1 MSLFF
6 ACTNNQS
13 QNQSGV
19 TEGGNA
25 TLTGKIFD
33 SLGSPVPNA
42 LMQLRRQ
49 SYLIQLDTTGV
60 DSLLLELPIHDT
72 YTDKS
77 GLFRFKSV
85 PFGTYYL
92 ESELTVPSSRNNS
105 PSDSQNHG
113 KKTGWSI
120 GGISS
125 NPGEK
130 SPMVLNSVIAI
141 ELKESDSLHIVDS
154 IHVAGSI
161 SGTIGEYFIQDGY
174 HFVKIQGL
182 EHYTTIDTTKGSFT
196 LENVP
201 AGQYRL
207 VFTGDEHSNGAYVD
221 VSLGI
226 GEKLNLGT
234 VRFTRL

>member
-1 MSLFF
+1 MILFRQCALVSLLMSLFF
-6 ACTNNQS
+6 ACSNNQS

-25 TLTGKIFD
+25 TLTGKILD

-49 SYLIQLDTTGV
+49 SYLINLDTTGV

-85 PFGTYYL
+85 PFGSYFL
-92 ESELTVPSSRNNS
+92 ESEISISNS
-105 PSDSQNHG
+105 GN
-113 KKTGWSI
+113 KYGWNQSM
-120 GGISS
+120 
-125 NPGEK
+125 NPGK
-130 SPMVLNSVIAI
+130 VLNSVVAI
-141 ELKESDSLHIVDS
+141 ELQESDSLHIVDS

-161 SGTIGEYFIQDGY
+161 TGTIGEYFIQDGY

-196 LENVP
+196 LDNVP

-221 VSLGI
+221 VTLGI
-226 GEKLNLGT
+226 GEKRNLGT
-234 VRFTRL
+234 VRFTRF